1 MISPGVMRQPRDM
14 DDSKKSR
21 LSARPRCSG
30 GILGECHR
38 GGARAVIGLDVD
50 ERDRA
55 AIDLP
60 LGAVQSRTD
69 FVGTFDIFAVAAERF
84 GHPVETRVAKIAA
97 GLVALRVSGPAA
109 VEADHHQG
117 WE

>member
-1 MISPGVMRQPRDM
+1 M
-14 DDSKKSR
+14 
-21 LSARPRCSG
+21 
-30 GILGECHR
+30 GECRR

-84 GHPVETRVAKIAA
+84 GHPVETRIAKIAA
-97 GLVALRVSGPAA
+97 GLVALRVGGPAA
-109 VEADHHQG
+109 VQANHHQDRNETQAKVKIDREQRIKTG
-117 WE
+117 RFRRTLSKGA